1 MSAPEPVLQAIDAG
15 FAIGSR
21 WLVQDITLALH
32 RGEVVALAGPNGAG
46 KSTLLRLLA
55 GDVAPT
61 RGQVLLDGRP
71 VGAYRPRDLALRRA
85 VLPQQTNLQFAFTAK
100 EVVEMGRSP
109 HQATPEAD
117 EAVVLSSL
125 QRTEALHLAQRP
137 FPSLSGGEQTRV
149 SLARVLAQETPIL
162 LLDEPTA
169 SLDLR
174 HQQLVMSVARAIA
187 SDGGTVV
194 VVLHDLNLAAA
205 FADRI
210 AILSDGRLAAL
221 GTPWD
226 TLTESRLS
234 EIFSCPV
241 AVVRHPARDCPVVI
255 PLGLSMAEPLD
266 GELAPGVTI
275 AHSEAELPVSG
286 ITPRSP
292 LTRSPSS
299 R

>member
-1 MSAPEPVLQAIDAG
+1 MSAPEPVLQAIGAG

-32 RGEVVALAGPNGAG
+32 RGEVVALVGPNGAG

-61 RGQVLLDGRP
+61 RGQVLLDGHP
-71 VGAYRPRDLALRRA
+71 IGAYRPRELALRRA
-85 VLPQQTNLQFAFTAK
+85 VLPQQTILQFAFTAK

-109 HQATPEAD
+109 RQTTPEGD

-125 QRTEALHLAQRP
+125 RRTEVLHLAART

-149 SLARVLAQETPIL
+149 SLARVLAQESPIL

-187 SDGGTVV
+187 SEGGIVV

-210 AILSDGRLAAL
+210 AILCDGRLLAA

-234 EIFSCPV
+234 EVFSCPV

-255 PLGLSMAEPLD
+255 PLGLSVAEPLD
-266 GELAPGVTI
+266 VELPSSMTPETEV
-275 AHSEAELPVSG
+275 PVSG
-286 ITPRSP
+286 ITPHSP
-292 LTRSPSS
+292 LTHSRSS